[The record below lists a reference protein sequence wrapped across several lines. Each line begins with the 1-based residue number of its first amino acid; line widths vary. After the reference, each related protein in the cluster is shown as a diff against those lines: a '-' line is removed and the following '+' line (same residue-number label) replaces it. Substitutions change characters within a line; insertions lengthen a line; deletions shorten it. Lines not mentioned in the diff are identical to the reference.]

1 MKMKIALIILLLF
14 TGWSLDTFAQQRKSK
29 KKKAKQTRVT
39 KKKVIAKKVK
49 KSNKSAT
56 LTKAKGSDLS
66 VSYTVANSSNAD
78 TGATRTVVITSAFKP
93 SLQNAAKINFTAATS
108 IIDSSRL
115 PLTYKVPSSNLF
127 FLYQPIPLKPLA
139 LPPDSPQVWKN
150 TQRVKVGAGNLSS
163 FMGEGHFSFGDGKRS
178 ITQVQTSF
186 IRSKGKLY
194 AQQYSMF
201 DLDILS
207 VMNTNNNLEWT
218 SHAKFNST
226 TRYRYGFMP
235 TTLFYPKDELQLVYN
250 GLSLEVGVKN
260 KQTTQSGI
268 DFHPIIQ
275 FNRFTNTNN
284 AGENNIIIKA
294 PIEKSFGKM
303 VGVNITANADIAKLS
318 SPSSMI
324 SAINNNL
331 YSIDPSVLLKTPNVK
346 INLGI
351 KPTWNNGVF
360 NLLPNFTFNSRL
372 PNSNL
377 TVEAGYKGTFHKNG
391 FRSLAQ
397 FNPWIAIPN
406 QLRNTRSIEQYLG
419 LNGST
424 NNHFSFNTQV
434 ALMQMKD
441 QPVFINQL
449 GDGKAFDILYTNMN
463 VLKLSGEINYT
474 FQEKLSVLASASYS
488 KFSKLNAVTNAF
500 GLIPLEAT
508 AGLIWKPIGDL
519 QVKADLFY
527 RSGSLYQDSFSFTAK
542 RLSPAM
548 DMNLGFEFGVL
559 PKLNLWLQM
568 NNLFNNT
575 YQRWNQYPVFG
586 FNVMGGVVY
595 SFQ

>member
-1 MKMKIALIILLLF
+1 MKTKIALFILLLLIGF
-14 TGWSLDTFAQQRKSK
+14 SLDTFAQQRKSK
-29 KKKAKQTRVT
+29 KKKAKQSKVV
-39 KKKVIAKKVK
+39 KKKASIKKLK
-49 KSNKSAT
+49 TKQTAT
-56 LTKAKGSDLS
+56 ASVKAKGESLS
-66 VSYTVANSSNAD
+66 VAYSVSDKTNSD
-78 TGATRTVVITSAFKP
+78 TGSTRTVIITSAFKP
-93 SLQNAAKINFTAATS
+93 SLQNAAKINFTAATAVA
-108 IIDSSRL
+108 DSSRL

-127 FLYQPIPLKPLA
+127 FSYQPIPLKPLA
-139 LPPDSPQVWKN
+139 LPTDSPAVWKN
-150 TQRVKVGAGNLSS
+150 THRVKAGAGNLSS
-163 FMGEGHFSFGDGKRS
+163 FFGEGRFSFGDGKKM
-178 ITQVQTSF
+178 ITQIQTSF
-186 IRSKGKLY
+186 VRSKGKLY
-194 AQQYSMF
+194 AQQYSKF
-201 DLDILS
+201 DLDVLS
-207 VMNTNNNLEWT
+207 VINTTNNLEWT
-218 SHAKFNST
+218 SHAQFNST

-235 TTLFYPKDELQLVYN
+235 NTLVYPKDELQLVYN

-260 KQTTQSGI
+260 KQRTQSGI

-294 PIEKSFGKM
+294 PIEKFFGKM
-303 VGVNITANADIAKLS
+303 LGINITANADMAKYS
-318 SPSSMI
+318 SPSTIS

-331 YSIDPSVLLKTPNVK
+331 YSIDPSILLKTPNVK
-346 INLGI
+346 LNLGI

-360 NLLPNFTFNSRL
+360 NLLPNFTLNSRL
-372 PNSNL
+372 PNSNFS
-377 TVEAGYKGTFHKNG
+377 VEAGFKGSFYKNS

-397 FNPWIAIPN
+397 YNPWIALPN
-406 QLRNTRSIEQYLG
+406 QLRNTRSIEQYIG

-424 NNHFSFNTQV
+424 NNHFSFNAQV

-441 QPVFINQL
+441 QPIFFNQL
-449 GDGKAFDILYTNMN
+449 GDGKAFDIVYTNMN
-463 VLKLSGEINYT
+463 ALKLSGEINYT
-474 FQEKLSVLASASYS
+474 FQEKLSLLASASYS
-488 KFSKLNAVTNAF
+488 NFSKLDAATDAF
-500 GLIPLEAT
+500 GLIPLETT

-527 RSGSLYQDSFSFTAK
+527 RSGSLYRDSFSFTAR

-548 DMNLGFEFGVL
+548 DMNLGFEFGIM